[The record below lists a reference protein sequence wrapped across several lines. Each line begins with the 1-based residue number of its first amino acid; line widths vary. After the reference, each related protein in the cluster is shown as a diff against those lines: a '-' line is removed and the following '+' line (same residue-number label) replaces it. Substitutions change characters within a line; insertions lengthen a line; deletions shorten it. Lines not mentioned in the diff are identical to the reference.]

1 MSQVMSQNSIVNE
14 DRALLY
20 LAVEELQRYL
30 LSTELYWPLFTN
42 QKMKLVNPRSRL
54 TPGNLLLSIKRL
66 SSLQSDGDRRDLIL
80 SKIQQFELIRKEWK
94 SHWLQKAEKEYAARM
109 DLWHAYL
116 QDLFEDQS
124 SHALNYAYAVRWRV
138 ILKLLKDTGVVPA
151 EVAVITLSTLDDSLR
166 NISEPSDLIWGEEF
180 RTAFPEEDF
189 WFLYR
194 SIPL

>member
-1 MSQVMSQNSIVNE
+1 MSQNSIVNE

-30 LSTELYWPLFTN
+30 LSNELYWPLFTN

-66 SSLQSDGDRRDLIL
+66 SSMHSDEDRRDLIN
-80 SKIQQFELIRKEWK
+80 SKIQQFESVRNEWK
-94 SHWLQKAEKEYAARM
+94 SHWLQKAEKEYTARM

-116 QDLFEDQS
+116 QDLFEDHS

-138 ILKLLKDTGVVPA
+138 ILKLLEETGVTPT
-151 EVAVITLSTLDDSLR
+151 EVSTITLSSLDDSLR

-180 RTAFPEEDF
+180 CSAFPEDDF

-194 SIPL
+194 SIPI

>member
-30 LSTELYWPLFTN
+30 LSNELYWPLFTN

-66 SSLQSDGDRRDLIL
+66 SSLENDEDRRDLIN
-80 SKIQQFELIRKEWK
+80 SKIEQFESIRNEWK

-116 QDLFEDQS
+116 QDLFEDHK

-138 ILKLLKDTGVVPA
+138 ILQLLKNTGVVPN
-151 EVAVITLSTLDDSLR
+151 EVAGITLSTLDDSLQ
-166 NISEPSDLIWGEEF
+166 NISESAPLIWGEEF
-180 RTAFPEEDF
+180 KSAFSEDEF

-194 SIPL
+194 SVPL

>member
-1 MSQVMSQNSIVNE
+1 
-14 DRALLY
+14 
-20 LAVEELQRYL
+20 
-30 LSTELYWPLFTN
+30 
-42 QKMKLVNPRSRL
+42 MKLVNPRSRL

-66 SSLQSDGDRRDLIL
+66 SSLQYDEDRRDLIN
-80 SKIQQFELIRKEWK
+80 SKIDQFNFLRKEWK

-138 ILKLLKDTGVVPA
+138 ILKLLEETGVTPA
-151 EVAVITLSTLDDSLR
+151 EVAMITLSTLDDSLQ
-166 NISEPSDLIWGEEF
+166 NISEPSGLIWGDEF
-180 RTAFPEEDF
+180 QSAFPENEF